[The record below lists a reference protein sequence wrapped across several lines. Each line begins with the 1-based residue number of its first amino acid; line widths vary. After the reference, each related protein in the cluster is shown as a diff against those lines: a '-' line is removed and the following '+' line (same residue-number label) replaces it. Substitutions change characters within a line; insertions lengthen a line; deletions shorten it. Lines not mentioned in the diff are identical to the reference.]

1 MVFWVSGTG
10 LCWRIGGMS
19 AGEFSSIV
27 ALVDARQTAKNA
39 VRTANRGL
47 FGHGRAKGDEGEMP
61 LVSVGPSGV
70 GGSISGKWERSTKKN
85 VNGLYWG

>member
-1 MVFWVSGTG
+1 
-10 LCWRIGGMS
+10 
-19 AGEFSSIV
+19 
-27 ALVDARQTAKNA
+27 
-39 VRTANRGL
+39 
-47 FGHGRAKGDEGEMP
+47 MP